1 MHENKEHSN
10 IRNGILSMLVIL
22 SISTSGCA
30 VNPNPSPYTFDSPL
44 TIDPPRGPIMDYDDL
59 NYFQIDCSNKQA
71 QVELL
76 QSNLRTKVEIMKA
89 KFMIPFRPP
98 GPVPTERS
106 NWLVK
111 QLLLDIRNTC
121 YD

>member
-1 MHENKEHSN
+1 
-10 IRNGILSMLVIL
+10 
-22 SISTSGCA
+22 
-30 VNPNPSPYTFDSPL
+30 
-44 TIDPPRGPIMDYDDL
+44 MDFTDL